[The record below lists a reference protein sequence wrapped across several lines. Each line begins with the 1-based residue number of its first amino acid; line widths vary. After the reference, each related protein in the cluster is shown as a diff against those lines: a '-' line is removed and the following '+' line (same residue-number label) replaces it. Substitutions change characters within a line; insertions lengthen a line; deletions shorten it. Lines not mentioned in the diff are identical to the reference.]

1 MQYICT
7 YICPRDAEKIHSTT
21 CMLFYFIVKGK
32 SLFQIIFAIK
42 IIVKSCRY
50 QTSTQTNIVVVE
62 KNGWENVDPPKIKI
76 LIRDSPIQQEINCRV
91 NTTMITITLL
101 QVICWNFSSSTN
113 LLISI
118 PWNSKFKNFLS
129 QTHGFEEDIAFEG
142 VIKIQVLS
150 VRLEWLETR
159 AEISSLQVQCV
170 CMSNNLAKIFG
181 DDKSSRRTE
190 KLQLVTLITG
200 SRKLLA
206 VL

>member
-1 MQYICT
+1 MILVQRLQNKYIVHT
-7 YICPRDAEKIHSTT
+7 IHKYICPRDAEKIHSTT

-50 QTSTQTNIVVVE
+50 QTSTQTNIVVME

-91 NTTMITITLL
+91 NTTMITIILL

-118 PWNSKFKNFLS
+118 PWNSKLDFL
-129 QTHGFEEDIAFEG
+129 T
-142 VIKIQVLS
+142 
-150 VRLEWLETR
+150 
-159 AEISSLQVQCV
+159 
-170 CMSNNLAKIFG
+170 
-181 DDKSSRRTE
+181 
-190 KLQLVTLITG
+190 
-200 SRKLLA
+200 
-206 VL
+206 

>member
-1 MQYICT
+1 MYT
-7 YICPRDAEKIHSTT
+7 
-21 CMLFYFIVKGK
+21 LFIIKGK
-32 SLFQIIFAIK
+32 SFSQIIFAIK

>member
-91 NTTMITITLL
+91 NTTLITITLL

-118 PWNSKFKNFLS
+118 PWNSKFKNFVS
-129 QTHGFEEDIAFEG
+129 QTH
-142 VIKIQVLS
+142 VLRKTQVL
-150 VRLEWLETR
+150 
-159 AEISSLQVQCV
+159 I
-170 CMSNNLAKIFG
+170 NY
-181 DDKSSRRTE
+181 
-190 KLQLVTLITG
+190 
-200 SRKLLA
+200 
-206 VL
+206 

>member
-1 MQYICT
+1 MIHVQRLQNKYIVQCT
-7 YICPRDAEKIHSTT
+7 YIHLSQRRGKNSQQYY
-21 CMLFYFIVKGK
+21 MLFYFIVKGK

-118 PWNSKFKNFLS
+118 PWNSKLNF
-129 QTHGFEEDIAFEG
+129 F
-142 VIKIQVLS
+142 
-150 VRLEWLETR
+150 
-159 AEISSLQVQCV
+159 SLTSKCV
-170 CMSNNLAKIFG
+170 CKVIYYLM
-181 DDKSSRRTE
+181 
-190 KLQLVTLITG
+190 
-200 SRKLLA
+200 
-206 VL
+206 